1 MVYRLMEIPEITYKH
16 ILGMEKHM
24 AEAFMRNMAPI
35 EYQCGYGIYGSK
47 AIEKDGKFFIQFVTG
62 DSCD

>member
-1 MVYRLMEIPEITYKH
+1 MVYRFMEINEGTYKL
-16 ILGMEKHM
+16 ILSMEKHI
-24 AEAFMRNMAPI
+24 ADDFMRKQAPI

-47 AIEKDGKFFIQFVTG
+47 AIEKDGKFFIQFTTG